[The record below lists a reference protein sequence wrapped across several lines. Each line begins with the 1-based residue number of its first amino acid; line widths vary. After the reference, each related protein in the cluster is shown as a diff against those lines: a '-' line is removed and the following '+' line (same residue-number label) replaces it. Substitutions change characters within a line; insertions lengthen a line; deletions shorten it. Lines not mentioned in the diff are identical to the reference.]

1 MENNGVTGS
10 PFHRLGVSFDARFH
24 SFPVFVANNW
34 RKVMSVLA
42 WILYDISADRRR
54 NKVAKAC
61 KQYGLIRVQ
70 KSAFLGKLERNRFD
84 ELAEACLSLIDEE
97 TDSVYLFPFCQED
110 FRAVKV
116 LGQGFD
122 RELVNDEMLARFF

>member
-1 MENNGVTGS
+1 
-10 PFHRLGVSFDARFH
+10 
-24 SFPVFVANNW
+24 
-34 RKVMSVLA
+34 MSVLA

-54 NKVAKAC
+54 TKVAKVC
-61 KQYGLIRVQ
+61 KQYGLLRVQ

-84 ELAEACLSLIDEE
+84 ELAEKCLSLIDEE
-97 TDSVYLFPFCQED
+97 TDSLYLFPFCQED

-122 RELVNDEMLARFF
+122 KN